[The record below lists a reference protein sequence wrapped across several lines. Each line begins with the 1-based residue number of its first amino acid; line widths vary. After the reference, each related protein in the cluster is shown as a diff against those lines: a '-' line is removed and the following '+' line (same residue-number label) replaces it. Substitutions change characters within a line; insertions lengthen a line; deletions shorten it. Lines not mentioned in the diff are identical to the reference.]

1 MCVCIRRGASVLH
14 FHCGAVFEF
23 LHLYINY
30 SLSVVL
36 YHLYLVLE
44 MDGTEFLFFFSVRA
58 IITCLCLQG
67 FLWICIKAS
76 IRTKIQR
83 VFCNLQGIYCTSI
96 WLYVFADPGLI
107 FESHIQV
114 HMYE

>member
-1 MCVCIRRGASVLH
+1 MVTLCTCVCIRRGASVLH

-44 MDGTEFLFFFSVRA
+44 MDGIEFLFFFLRQSNNYLSMS
-58 IITCLCLQG
+58 T
-67 FLWICIKAS
+67 
-76 IRTKIQR
+76 
-83 VFCNLQGIYCTSI
+83 GI
-96 WLYVFADPGLI
+96 LMDL
-107 FESHIQV
+107 H
-114 HMYE
+114 